1 MTNYNAY
8 APVVKEA
15 YARLEAENDQRQK
28 EFETRYLEIYQEKPM
43 EAQDM
48 LQQFSDSVL
57 NRALEVADELT
68 LELFT
73 RMTKDT
79 MDEYMFHGA

>member
-8 APVVKEA
+8 APIVKET

-28 EFETRYLEIYQEKPM
+28 EFEARYLEIYKDKPM

-48 LQQFSDSVL
+48 LQQFSDDIL
-57 NRALEVADELT
+57 NRALEVADT
-68 LELFT
+68 VYT
-73 RMTKDT
+73 SYRRH
-79 MDEYMFHGA
+79 DEGIYVPRCLKNQT

>member
-1 MTNYNAY
+1 
-8 APVVKEA
+8 
-15 YARLEAENDQRQK
+15 
-28 EFETRYLEIYQEKPM
+28 M

-48 LQQFSDSVL
+48 LQQFSDNVL